1 MFAEATVSLYKSMS
15 YALLDWRPN
24 AIKKET
30 HKI

>member
-1 MFAEATVSLYKSMS
+1 MFAEATVSLYKS